1 MTNINN
7 YANII
12 IRCNIIIISDN
23 DTHARGLSGHFEQL
37 QNIQRTSTIVENI
50 GDREPHQS

>member
-1 MTNINN
+1 MININN

-50 GDREPHQS
+50 GDREPHKS